1 MIISPFYVHLVCD
14 SSKCYIECVK
24 PDIGDPSALNGVN
37 IQSVLLQQLDASVP
51 WGRSEGK
58 EYSDWNHSMHMCKS
72 TVKGYSVIMLK

>member
-14 SSKCYIECVK
+14 SSKCYVECVK

-37 IQSVLLQQLDASVP
+37 IQSVLLQQLDVSVP

-58 EYSDWNHSMHMCKS
+58 EYSDWNHSMRMCKS
-72 TVKGYSVIMLK
+72 TVKGYSIIMLK